1 MSDNDKRNQA
11 SSPLD
16 TQQAYPDAPDEID
29 DLVTSSAP
37 DTQQAYPDMDRV
49 KYDVEKLCKDELNE
63 LNEKLKEN
71 SMEKEFQKLELRIT
85 RNSHKEKDH
94 WNKGLQV
101 RNELDKFKK
110 NLETWFD
117 RFDSLV
123 VKNNILNLKNAY
135 KTVEANEEIENMKKS
150 SKRDEDNLDEKEA
163 QFDVFKRI
171 NSVGEP
177 TINAE
182 FWKSLRWIL
191 CLEII
196 ANGLLYKDVV
206 QSGYIQGLLIAA
218 MVSGF
223 VIVFGAL
230 AGISFWGFKLKKIPL
245 RINKVNER
253 AKNWFVLWLLVF
265 IIAVSLPFSL
275 PSSPII
281 VPLLII
287 VIAGGGATWS
297 FCTTQYTFKEKERP
311 LWVTAWKKSIWPP
324 RIVFFFAFV
333 GLFIMLFGVHE
344 QWHKNILISIGVIS
358 SILFGLSFWKSLF
371 ASPETVVIE
380 NTKHEYYP
388 ETPIRKWPC
397 LALCLCFFGMG
408 VVVSICAYL
417 FRDAA
422 LDFIKMNV
430 DGGKDIMSA
439 VMSVATRE
447 MIDRLANIDL
457 IPKTDIITLAALFV
471 NIGIVAFTI
480 YKFHNWKGE
489 MALHCF
495 YYDQTIDEKN
505 KLKETEKAIDKKRE
519 EYDKIANMDNET
531 IDRYIKLLD
540 CFKSIIDAITTKQES
555 LMEVCNPNAT
565 DNVFFVDIQNK
576 VNNMREKLDE
586 ALRDKK

>member
-11 SSPLD
+11 SSPPE
-16 TQQAYPDAPDEID
+16 TQQTCPDARGEID

-230 AGISFWGFKLKKIPL
+230 AGISFWGFKLKKVPL

-287 VIAGGGATWS
+287 VIAGGGAAWS

-422 LDFIKMNV
+422 LDFINMNA
-430 DGGKDIMSA
+430 DEGKDIMSA